1 MKLDKKLTAEIQEK
15 WIEKIKVF
23 FYDAGCSG
31 SKVNIVFDDFEID
44 ESLVKTQD
52 EFAIYVEKEDEEK
65 FEWCSITRVQK
76 ADHSWEV
83 KTRYIYASEKVL
95 DRCGCGSSFWFEKKK
110 PKIDLAKLKDLKTR
124 FN

>member
-1 MKLDKKLTAEIQEK
+1 
-15 WIEKIKVF
+15 
-23 FYDAGCSG
+23 
-31 SKVNIVFDDFEID
+31 
-44 ESLVKTQD
+44 
-52 EFAIYVEKEDEEK
+52 
-65 FEWCSITRVQK
+65 
-76 ADHSWEV
+76 V

>member
-1 MKLDKKLTAEIQEK
+1 
-15 WIEKIKVF
+15 VF

-65 FEWCSITRVQK
+65 FE
-76 ADHSWEV
+76 
-83 KTRYIYASEKVL
+83 
-95 DRCGCGSSFWFEKKK
+95 
-110 PKIDLAKLKDLKTR
+110 
-124 FN
+124 